1 MDRTAHIVGT
11 ATTNMQRRDLTIEA
25 MSHQVV
31 DHALTDAGLTPEDV
45 DLVVFGNATAGR
57 LLNQACIR
65 GQSFLLDAGLRNA
78 GIINVDNSCAGG
90 ASALHLAALATLGGA
105 GTVLAVGVEKMWTGH
120 RLETLAGIEDG
131 VPGIDRQFM
140 HANWENPSGSVLM
153 ALNAKWTVEH
163 MEAWGTTVEQ
173 IGAAAVKARRHGAL
187 NPHAQF
193 QSEVTLD
200 EVLASPAI
208 VPPLTRLMCSSFTDG
223 AAAVVL
229 SLESRSGAPRILSTT
244 VRSGNGDIDYHD
256 RLAETA
262 AAAWDASGVDPADV
276 DVVELHDATSAEEIC
291 ALESLGFYKPG
302 DAGAA
307 TAAGDT
313 TLGGRGVTVN
323 TSGGL
328 VSRGHPL
335 GATGIAQV
343 VELTAQLR
351 DEAGPRQV
359 EGARLAVAANAGG
372 MIGSHAGTTDAAF
385 IGIHVLEAG

>member
-131 VPGIDRQFM
+131 APGIDRQFM

-359 EGARLAVAANAGG
+359 EGARLAVAANTGG

>member
-31 DHALTDAGLTPEDV
+31 DHALTDAGLTPDQV

-131 VPGIDRQFM
+131 VPEVDRQFM
-140 HANWENPSGSVLM
+140 HGNWENPSGSVLM

-200 EVLASPAI
+200 EVLGSPPI

-229 SLESRSGAPRILSTT
+229 SLESRSGAPRLLSTT

-343 VELTAQLR
+343 VELAAQLR

-359 EGARLAVAANAGG
+359 EGAHLAVAANTGG

>member
-11 ATTNMQRRDLTIEA
+11 ATTPMQRRDLTIEA

-31 DHALTDAGLTPEDV
+31 AQALADAGLTADQV

-57 LLNQACIR
+57 LLDQACIR

-90 ASALHLAALATLGGA
+90 ASALHLATLATLGGA
-105 GTVLAVGVEKMWTGH
+105 GTVLAVGVEKMWTGV
-120 RLETLAGIEDG
+120 RAETLAGIEDG
-131 VPGIDRQFM
+131 VPAVDRQFM

-163 MEAWGTTVEQ
+163 MESWGTTVEQ
-173 IGAAAVKARRHGAL
+173 IGAAAVKARKHGAL

-193 QSEVTLD
+193 QSEVTLE

-223 AAAVVL
+223 AAAAVL
-229 SLESRSGAPRILSTT
+229 TLESRKGAPRILSST

-262 AAAWDASGVDPADV
+262 SAAWDASGVDPADV

-307 TAAGDT
+307 TLAGDT
-313 TLGGRGVTVN
+313 TLGGPGVTVN

-343 VELTAQLR
+343 VELVAQLR

-359 EGARLAVAANAGG
+359 EGARLAVAANTGG

-385 IGIHVLEAG
+385 IGIHILEAG